1 MLQHEKAKGVIDLLT
16 YSIKLDNQPPATFE
30 LVSPTDSIILMAPS
44 DQEMQEWIHTLR
56 KDMRKLQTEIM
67 RKSVQFQQVRYD
79 AHDSSNTIDCSCFC
93 CRGWVDDDDDDD
105 DDDDVVVV
113 VITVLHT
120 DETNRNRGQQIQQS
134 REGRLCTNEGCFGWH
149 SDNESRMAT
158 SISIAQE

>member
-67 RKSVQFQQVRYD
+67 RKSVQFQQVR
-79 AHDSSNTIDCSCFC
+79 
-93 CRGWVDDDDDDD
+93 
-105 DDDDVVVV
+105 
-113 VITVLHT
+113 
-120 DETNRNRGQQIQQS
+120 
-134 REGRLCTNEGCFGWH
+134 
-149 SDNESRMAT
+149 
-158 SISIAQE
+158 